1 MYTLK
6 FFSLQ
11 IRERELNDNLKYRAK
26 LEEAEKCSKEVDQIN
41 SRLKGLDAT
50 KLNAQYTEL
59 TRKLEQLKNEVSVF
73 LTFTFLAV
81 GPAAESGCA
90 FFLAFP
96 AMTPLPPPTAVMSH
110 PHS

>member
-1 MYTLK
+1 MPFPFTYTLK

-59 TRKLEQLKNEVSVF
+59 TKKLEQLKNEVS
-73 LTFTFLAV
+73 LLLSFTSLLFCLILV
-81 GPAAESGCA
+81 GSQSI
-90 FFLAFP
+90 L
-96 AMTPLPPPTAVMSH
+96 VS
-110 PHS
+110 